1 MLSSFSFLL
10 SFFRL
15 SKIGLLN
22 PDEVN
27 SAARKQISRFSRS
40 QSSDCRD
47 QNESLKAKDKVD
59 KKRRNDEKERHPKRH
74 RFPDHE
80 SIERNYHLLKKR
92 NGEIRLTNRLGSL
105 YNFQQNKVEKES
117 SNNGHKTKERS
128 SITDDDREKQK
139 RRNEKRASV
148 DVVFRSPNNGH
159 RSPNNGRV
167 VDDDKPKS
175 GCRPS
180 RFDKNFRSDNN
191 YRRKHDSVADVKRP
205 DKKRH
210 DQTRFGI
217 FRCFFLIQYP

>member
-1 MLSSFSFLL
+1 M
-10 SFFRL
+10 
-15 SKIGLLN
+15 LN

-92 NGEIRLTNRLGSL
+92 NGEIRLTNYVGSPT
-105 YNFQQNKVEKES
+105 NFQQNKVEKES

-128 SITDDDREKQK
+128 SKTDDDREKQK

-148 DVVFRSPNNGH
+148 EVVFKSPSNRH

-167 VDDDKPKS
+167 VDTDKPKS
-175 GCRPS
+175 GDRTS
-180 RFDKNFRSDNN
+180 RFDKN
-191 YRRKHDSVADVKRP
+191 YRRKHDDSVAHVERP

-217 FRCFFLIQYP
+217 FWCYCSMQQYP